1 MSASSS
7 HEYGNIVFLK
17 IKLPGCVWNTCFYLG
32 TNTIYSFNNLT
43 FYLLYPDLA
52 VKNTGV
58 IQRNIYIFLNSL
70 QFSVGDWA
78 GT

>member
-1 MSASSS
+1 MC
-7 HEYGNIVFLK
+7 LK
-17 IKLPGCVWNTCFYLG
+17 YLFYLG

-58 IQRNIYIFLNSL
+58 IEIYIYLNSL
-70 QFSVGDWA
+70 QFSVA
-78 GT
+78 IEQVLRVTSNQPLTMKTNKSFL